1 MEHASGTG
9 AGSPNSCELV
19 VSVEALTAFNAPCF
33 TVDFSVV
40 VAASDLKY

>member
-9 AGSPNSCELV
+9 AGSPNSCEFM
-19 VSVEALTAFNAPCF
+19 VSVEALTAFSAPCL

-40 VAASDLKY
+40 VAAKDLR